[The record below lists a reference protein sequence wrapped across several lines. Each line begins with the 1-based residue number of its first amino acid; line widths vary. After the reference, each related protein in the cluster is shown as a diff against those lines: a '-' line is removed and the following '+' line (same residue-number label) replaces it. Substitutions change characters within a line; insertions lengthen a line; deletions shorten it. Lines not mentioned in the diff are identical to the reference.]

1 MGVKTLLES
10 GFTLEIYFYKNNR
23 AAFLAMFLWPY
34 LMLALILGMGYLFG
48 SPSAFRQ
55 NVRMDVDPVVYY
67 VASTL
72 IAMSALSVMWGV
84 GGSILWYKW
93 SGTLPYMLL
102 SPNRMS
108 TTLVF
113 SFIPRYML
121 GVLIQLAEFAPLIM
135 LIEGVSNGL
144 VKIGILALAA
154 TVGMIPL
161 LGFSAL
167 FASFLIT
174 IEEETNVLS
183 WLNPLI
189 LLFSGAFY
197 PAYLLPYWARLI
209 SQILPTT
216 YTVELARLAAIVGA
230 PPLAPITFFIGVL
243 LGIALVYN
251 SLAYLLVGYGEKK
264 AMEKGAI

>member
-1 MGVKTLLES
+1 M
-10 GFTLEIYFYKNNR
+10 LEIYFYKNNR

-34 LMLALILGMGYLFG
+34 LMLALILGMGYFFG
-48 SPSAFRQ
+48 SPGAFKQ
-55 NVRMDVDPVVYY
+55 NVQMDVDPVIYY

-72 IAMSALSVMWGV
+72 VAMSALDVMWGV
-84 GGSILWYKW
+84 GGNIMWYRW
-93 SGTLPYMLL
+93 SGTLPYILL
-102 SPNRMS
+102 SPNRTS
-108 TTLVF
+108 TTLIF
-113 SFIPRYML
+113 SYIPRYLL
-121 GVLIQLAEFAPLIM
+121 GAFIQLAEFMPLIII
-135 LIEGVSNGL
+135 IEGFSSGL
-144 VKIGILALAA
+144 MKIGVLVLAI

-197 PAYLLPYWARLI
+197 PAYLLPYWARFI

-216 YTVELARLAAIVGA
+216 YTVELARVAAIIGA
-230 PPLAPITFFIGVL
+230 PKLAPITFFIGIL

-251 SLAYLLVGYGEKK
+251 FLAYLFMGYGEKK
-264 AMEKGAI
+264 AMERGAI